1 MLLLPILFSHSQ
13 PLPLS
18 QFTQH
23 FSLQASLQRS
33 IDLPDLI
40 QQGKVLYDRGQ
51 YGEAILVLQQV
62 VQRGD
67 RLQQAVALGN
77 LSLTYQQLGQWE
89 AAQQAVEQ
97 SLKLLREEG
106 GESSSAQRNILAQT
120 LDVQG
125 QLQLSLGQPQA
136 ALETWQQTA
145 TIYRQSKNSPG
156 ETRSQINQAQALQAL
171 GLYRQAFNTLSE
183 LNQSLQSQPDSVTKA
198 VALRS
203 LGDALQVV
211 GDLDQSQQVLT
222 QSLAI
227 AQSQQSAQAMS
238 NASLSLGNTTRAQA
252 ALLTASADA
261 APQVTRLVAT
271 TLQHYEQAATTAPDA
286 LTQIQAQLNQVSL
299 LIQYDRFSEAQALI
313 TQIQPKLDQL
323 PPSRATIYAQ
333 VNLAESLVKQVEKET
348 EKTDLPSRSTPLPSP
363 SLKGAAQLLAK
374 AAQQGKQ
381 LGDKRAESY
390 ALGSLAALYE
400 KTGQWQEAQPL
411 TEQALVLAQA
421 IAAPEIT
428 YRWQWQLGRILK
440 AQQQIPQAIAAY
452 DAAVATLQSIR
463 GDLIAANRDVQFS
476 FRESV
481 EPVYRESVAL
491 LLQSEAELSEAT
503 LDKARQRIE
512 TLQLAELDNFFREAC
527 INAQTVAIDEVVD
540 QENPDAAIIYPIILE
555 DRLEIIVKLPQQPL
569 NHYTIKQSEAE
580 IERIAEEIRTSIVQP
595 DRLQRTRTLTQEV
608 YGWLVEPIEAQL
620 EQSKVNTLVFVLD
633 GALRNVPIAALY
645 DGDQYLVEK
654 YAVSLSLGLQLFDPK
669 PLARTQLK
677 ALAAG
682 LIQPPPEFAQFPPLP
697 EIRSE
702 FQLIEA
708 TGLPIVELL
717 DFTSKALQQ
726 EINAAPFNV
735 VHLATHGQFSSQAKD
750 TFILAAD
757 GPINV
762 NELDNLLRSR
772 DQTRTEAIELLVLSA
787 CQTAA
792 GDNRATL
799 GLAGVAVRAGA
810 RSTLASLWQIDDRAT
825 ALFIGEFYRAL
836 ANPKLTK
843 AEALRQA
850 QLNLRQNYPDYDDPS
865 YWAAYILV
873 GNWL

>member
-1 MLLLPILFSHSQ
+1 MLLPILLSPSQ
-13 PLPLS
+13 PISLS

-23 FSLQASLQRS
+23 LPLQASVQLE
-33 IDLPDLI
+33 IDQPDLL
-40 QQGKVLYDRGQ
+40 QQGKILYDKGQ
-51 YGEAILVLQQV
+51 YGEAILVLQQA
-62 VQRGD
+62 VQQGD
-67 RLQQAVALGN
+67 RLQQAIALSN

-97 SLKLLREEG
+97 SLQLLQPAG
-106 GESSSAQRNILAQT
+106 GISSSAQQHILAQT

-125 QLQLSLGQPQA
+125 QLQLALGQAQA
-136 ALETWQQTA
+136 ALETWQQA
-145 TIYRQSKNSPG
+145 TIIYRQIKNSEG
-156 ETRSQINQAQALQAL
+156 ETRSQINQAQSLQAL
-171 GLYRQAFNTLSE
+171 GLYRQAFITLTE
-183 LNQSLQSQPDSVTKA
+183 LNQSLQAQPDSVTKA

-211 GDLDQSQQVLT
+211 GDLDRSHQVLT
-222 QSLAI
+222 QSLTI
-227 AQSQQSAQAMS
+227 AQKQQSAQAIS
-238 NASLSLGNTTRAQA
+238 NAQLSLGNTTRAQA
-252 ALLTASADA
+252 ALLTSSPDA
-261 APQVTRLVAT
+261 ALQVDRFVETAM
-271 TLQHYEQAATTAPDA
+271 QHYQQAAATAPTA
-286 LTQIQAQLNQVSL
+286 LTQIQAELNQLSL
-299 LIQYDRFSEAQALI
+299 LIEYDRFSEAQTLT
-313 TQIQPKLDQL
+313 TQIQPKLNQL
-323 PPSRATIYAQ
+323 PPSRAAIYAQ
-333 VNLAESLVKQVEKET
+333 VNFAKSLVRQTEQEKE
-348 EKTDLPSRSTPLPSP
+348 KLNLPSRSTPLQTLF
-363 SLKGAAQLLAK
+363 LKEAAQLLAK

-400 KTGQWQEAQPL
+400 TTEQWQEAQTL
-411 TEQALVLAQA
+411 TEQALVLAQS
-421 IAAPEIT
+421 ITAPEIT

-440 AQQQIPQAIAAY
+440 AQRQIPQAIATY
-452 DAAVATLQSIR
+452 DAAVVTLQSIR
-463 GDLIAANRDVQFS
+463 SDLVAANRDVQFS

-491 LLQSEAELSEAT
+491 LLQSEAKPSEAT

-527 INAQTVAIDEVVD
+527 VNAQTVAIDEVVD
-540 QENPDAAIIYPIILE
+540 QENPDAAIVYPIILE

-569 NHYTIKQSEAE
+569 YHYTVNQPEAE
-580 IERIAEEIRTSIVQP
+580 IERIADEIRVSIVQP
-595 DRLQRTRTLTQEV
+595 DKLQTTRTLTQEV
-608 YGWLVEPIEAQL
+608 YGWLVTPIETQL
-620 EQSKVNTLVFVLD
+620 QQSQVNTLVFVLD
-633 GALRNVPIAALY
+633 GALRNVPLSALY
-645 DGDQYLVEK
+645 DGKQYLVEK
-654 YAVSLSLGLQLFDPK
+654 YAISLNLGLQLFDPK
-669 PLARTQLK
+669 PLARNQLK

-682 LIQPPPEFAQFPPLP
+682 LTQPPPQFAQFPPLP

-702 FQLIEA
+702 FRLMEA

-717 DFTSKALQQ
+717 EFTSKALQQ

-836 ANPKLTK
+836 ANPKFTK